1 MDSKRKIA
9 AGIAITAVGFL
20 AMVGT
25 ASAGHTHCMGLPNGN
40 IIEVA
45 EGSTSQTLGDG
56 AFHKFHSNVHL
67 GATNHTGYL
76 GDGHSPV
83 RLFKVTSADCP

>member
-9 AGIAITAVGFL
+9 AGIATTAVGLF
-20 AMVGT
+20 AMGGT

-45 EGSTSQTLGDG
+45 EGSTSQTTGG
-56 AFHKFHSNVHL
+56 AFHKFHFNVHF
-67 GATNHTGYL
+67 GATDHTGYL
-76 GDGHSPV
+76 GDGNSPV
-83 RLFKVTSADCP
+83 TLYKVTSADCP